1 MLHAFGH
8 PVERCCEKLRH
19 VGCCWLKFSNF
30 QYPTCHDTLQQC
42 GQMHATCC
50 AQQCCDMLCWNVAI
64 IWPELS
70 NVGSTMLGYVVLI
83 CCDRLAG
90 ALRSG
95 GFLFL
100 SAGLFSFQVQ
110 ETATEQ
116 NSMPAVKRLNV
127 ELTKEK
133 LDTMLDG
140 LGKIRDQLSS
150 VSKWILTNV

>member
-1 MLHAFGH
+1 M
-8 PVERCCEKLRH
+8 
-19 VGCCWLKFSNF
+19 
-30 QYPTCHDTLQQC
+30 
-42 GQMHATCC
+42 
-50 AQQCCDMLCWNVAI
+50 
-64 IWPELS
+64 
-70 NVGSTMLGYVVLI
+70 LI

-95 GFLFL
+95 EFLFL
-100 SAGLFSFQVQ
+100 SAGFFSFQVQ

-116 NSMPAVKRLNV
+116 NSMPAVKRVNV

-150 VSKWILTNV
+150 VSK

>member
-1 MLHAFGH
+1 MSRQVATVWPNARNML
-8 PVERCCEKLRH
+8 R
-19 VGCCWLKFSNF
+19 
-30 QYPTCHDTLQQC
+30 
-42 GQMHATCC
+42 
-50 AQQCCDMLCWNVAI
+50 
-64 IWPELS
+64 
-70 NVGSTMLGYVVLI
+70 STMLRYVVLKCCDHLAGAFKCWVNNVGI
-83 CCDRLAG
+83 CCVDMLRSFGG

-150 VSKWILTNV
+150 VSK